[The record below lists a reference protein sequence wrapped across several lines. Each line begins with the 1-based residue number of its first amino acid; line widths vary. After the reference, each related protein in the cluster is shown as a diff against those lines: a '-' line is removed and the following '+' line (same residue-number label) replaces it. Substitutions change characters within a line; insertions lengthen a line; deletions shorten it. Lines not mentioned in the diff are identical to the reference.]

1 MGNLVYETHS
11 MRDPLLPFIYH
22 RSFVVTQRHSLPN
35 WHENIELLYCTGGKG
50 YIQCGPEVFDFRCG
64 DIFVVNADTPHCICS
79 EGSVLYRCLIID
91 NSFCVSNGIPISTLH
106 FQNSIRDTELNALF
120 EAVSAAFDGYDP
132 QNLCA
137 AADIR
142 YAVLGLLRA
151 LCTGY
156 AVNKPR
162 STGSAANE
170 HVKKA
175 MTYIRKNIS
184 AAMTLDDIAAY
195 AGISKY
201 HLSREFKAFTGKT
214 IVQTVNLLR
223 CTEAKRLMEG
233 GMRVSAAATSCGYE
247 NLSYFTRTFRSLFH
261 ALPSAFV
268 NRSDNADHKFGAN
281 DALGEEVC
289 Y

>member
-1 MGNLVYETHS
+1 MGNLIYETHS
-11 MRDPLLPFIYH
+11 MHDPMLPFIYH
-22 RSFVVTQRHSLPN
+22 RSFAVTQRHSLPN

-50 YIQCGPEVFDFRCG
+50 YIRCSSEVFDFRCG
-64 DIFVVNADTPHCICS
+64 DIFVVNADTTHCICS

-91 NSFCVSNGIPISTLH
+91 NAFFISNGIPVSDIY
-106 FQNSIRDTELNALF
+106 FQNSIRDSELNALF
-120 EAVSAAFDGYDP
+120 EDVSAAFDGYDS
-132 QNLCA
+132 QKLCA

-151 LCTGY
+151 LCKGY
-156 AVNKPR
+156 AADKPK

-184 AAMTLDDIAAY
+184 AAMTLDDIAAC
-195 AGISKY
+195 AGVSKY

-214 IVQTVNLLR
+214 IIQTVNLIR

-233 GMRVSAAATSCGYE
+233 GMRCSAAAAACGYE
-247 NLSYFTRTFRSLFH
+247 NLSYFSRTFRRIFH

-268 NRSDNADHKFGAN
+268 NRSGNTDYPFGAN
-281 DALGEEVC
+281 DSQDEEVC
-289 Y
+289 C